1 MSLIKII
8 TSIQKK
14 EFEEPPILNQ
24 ELKNEIFKLPN
35 ELEQQVYSFNNSNNQ
50 IHFILMFGYFKI
62 AHKFFDSATYY
73 EEDIEYVISKFKL
86 DDNSYSSNIGYFCIK
101 VLNGAKSF
109 KQSLK
114 FLGFYILI
122 NSPKYYQELGYQVL
136 PKRKINIEI
145 IEENWDDILRFIL
158 TIKSRRTTASQ
169 LLKRLTSYSKHHKLF
184 TAIKEFG
191 KIIKTDFLLTYID
204 DVGLRQRIEKQLNK
218 VESANRFSKAVFFGN
233 NAEFIF
239 ATQEEQN
246 IANNCKRLIQNAVI
260 LWNYLYIDKKLQEVK
275 SQSQKDEIIEAIK
288 NSSIV
293 HWSHINFYGTYD
305 FTKIDKKVNDM
316 IS

>member
-145 IEENWDDILRFIL
+145 IEENWDNILRFIL

-246 IANNCKRLIQNAVI
+246 IANNCKRLIQNAII
-260 LWNYLYIDKKLQEVK
+260 LWNYLYIDKKLQEAK

-305 FTKIDKKVNDM
+305 FTKID
-316 IS
+316 